1 LLILDSHNSHTS
13 LEFIASC
20 YLNNIF
26 LCFLPAY
33 TSHSLQLLDNSIFA
47 VLKAAYQ
54 KELQKLQ
61 DLTDSAPV
69 NKINFLQYLITARA
83 AITPKV
89 VKGGWRHSGNYPINR
104 YKALSHEEIQ

>member
-1 LLILDSHNSHTS
+1 LLILDGHNSHTS
-13 LEFIASC
+13 PEFIASC
-20 YLNNIF
+20 YLNNVF
-26 LCFLPAY
+26 LCFLPAH
-33 TSHSLQLLDNSIFA
+33 TSHSLQPLDNGIFA
-47 VLKAAYQ
+47 VLKAAYR

-69 NKINFLQYLITARA
+69 NKINFLRCLITARA

-104 YKALSHEEIQ
+104 HKALSHEEIQ